1 MIRVYDAAGN
11 VIEGHEVSDEMRM
24 SNPEAMNKSSD
35 SLHRYIVTSFS
46 RFNRSTIQRFNG
58 STEEAIRHFGR

>member
-1 MIRVYDAAGN
+1 MTRVYDAAGN

-35 SLHRYIVTSFS
+35 SLHRYIVL
-46 RFNRSTIQRFNG
+46 TIQPFND
-58 STEEAIRHFGR
+58 STVQRKKPFVILGR